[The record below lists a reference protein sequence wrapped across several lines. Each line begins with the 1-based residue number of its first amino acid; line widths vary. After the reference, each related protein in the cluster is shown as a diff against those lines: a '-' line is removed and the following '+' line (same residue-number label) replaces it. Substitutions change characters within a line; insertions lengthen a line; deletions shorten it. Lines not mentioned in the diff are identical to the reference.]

1 VTFQHSIRVRYGE
14 CDMQEVVFNS
24 HYLAYVDDALEHWLD
39 ARLSPEERVGFDVM
53 LKKATVEWVA
63 PARYRDHVTMDVRVA
78 RWGNASF
85 DVVVDG
91 QVRGGRRSRRRS
103 STSRWY
109 RGPPT
114 RFASPLRF
122 APLSTAPDDSGS
134 LRHSKR
140 NARQGACR
148 KRPERAEHDTCLL
161 RSSTRW

>member
-91 QVRGGRRSRRRS
+91 QVRGGPS
-103 STSRWY
+103 
-109 RGPPT
+109 
-114 RFASPLRF
+114 F
-122 APLSTAPDDSGS
+122 TATVVYVSVVPGTADPVRVPVEIRAALDS
-134 LRHSKR
+134 
-140 NARQGACR
+140 A
-148 KRPERAEHDTCLL
+148 
-161 RSSTRW
+161 